1 MDDSNDVTPSNENEN
16 ENVAQ
21 TEETIEDTDADTR
34 DEVDTTNDDFVTLL
48 RRMNTMEEVM
58 ERLAGNLEALRNAQ
72 GILVENG
79 ATVQDFDD
87 SNMDLNDDSF
97 ISPAELDLLI

>member
-1 MDDSNDVTPSNENEN
+1 MDDSNDATPSNENEN

-48 RRMNTMEEVM
+48 RRMDTMEEVM

>member
-1 MDDSNDVTPSNENEN
+1 MDDSNDATTSNENEN

>member
-1 MDDSNDVTPSNENEN
+1 MDDSKDTKSSNENEN

-21 TEETIEDTDADTR
+21 SEETIEDTDADTR
-34 DEVDTTNDDFVTLL
+34 DEVDTTNDDYKALL
-48 RRMNTMEEVM
+48 RRMTTVEEAM
-58 ERLAGNLEALRNAQ
+58 ERMAGNLEALRNAQ

-79 ATVQDFDD
+79 ATVQDFAD
-87 SNMDLNDDSF
+87 SNLDLNDDSF

>member
-1 MDDSNDVTPSNENEN
+1 MDDSNEVTPSNENEN

-34 DEVDTTNDDFVTLL
+34 DEVDTTNDDYKSLL
-48 RRMNTMEEVM
+48 RRMTTMEEAM
-58 ERLAGNLEALRNAQ
+58 ERMAGNLEALRNAQ

-87 SNMDLNDDSF
+87 SNLDLNDDSF